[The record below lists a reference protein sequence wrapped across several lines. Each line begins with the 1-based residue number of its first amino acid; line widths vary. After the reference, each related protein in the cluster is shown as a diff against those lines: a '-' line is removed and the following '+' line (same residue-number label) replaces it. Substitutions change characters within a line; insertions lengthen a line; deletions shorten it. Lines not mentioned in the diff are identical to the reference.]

1 MDHKSPVPST
11 PDVEATDSCDC
22 QISSKLEFGS
32 GIELNCS
39 VEVENN
45 EVGGSEEKSEEATK
59 PIETTDSI
67 HSRMR
72 QELIPAVGMEFETE
86 HDADAFYN
94 QYAYR
99 FGFST
104 RLSKAHKSSSG
115 LLRDRL
121 FVCSAEGK
129 RGRDKRNPYVKS
141 HRAETRF
148 GCRAKMKIRYDLLSR
163 KYSVVEFV
171 ADHTHVTTTPSKTHL
186 FRSHRKISLAQIVQ
200 ADMAYDSGINPKE
213 TLELLSRQAGGR
225 EHLGFIPEDY
235 KNYLRSKRTREMKSG
250 DTGGVLEY
258 LQRMQLNDPNFVYA
272 IQVDEDDLITNIF
285 WADAKMMVDY
295 DYFGDVVRFDTTYR
309 KNKEGRP
316 FAMFVGVNNH
326 KQTLIFGAALLYDET
341 AETFMWLFDTF
352 ANTMS
357 GKKPKSILTDQDLA
371 MAKALAS
378 QWPETHHRLCIWH
391 IYQNAAKHLSSVFE
405 QFKNFAEDF
414 SSIIYDYEDVEDF
427 LIAWKK
433 MLEKYN
439 LQENKWLGRLFD
451 LKEKWALVYGRETF
465 CADITTTQRSESM
478 NNSIKKYV
486 SYKYDLLRFF
496 RHFQRLLDD
505 RRYNESVA
513 NFKSSQTTPAL
524 SFPVKILRNAAKVY
538 TPAVFKWFQ
547 VELCKAHDCTLK
559 LFGEIGTM
567 RIYEVTA
574 HGKRFHHTVTF
585 DSVDNNISCT
595 CKKFEFAGILYH
607 S

>member
-1 MDHKSPVPST
+1 
-11 PDVEATDSCDC
+11 
-22 QISSKLEFGS
+22 
-32 GIELNCS
+32 
-39 VEVENN
+39 
-45 EVGGSEEKSEEATK
+45 
-59 PIETTDSI
+59 
-67 HSRMR
+67 
-72 QELIPAVGMEFETE
+72 
-86 HDADAFYN
+86 
-94 QYAYR
+94 
-99 FGFST
+99 
-104 RLSKAHKSSSG
+104 
-115 LLRDRL
+115 
-121 FVCSAEGK
+121 
-129 RGRDKRNPYVKS
+129 
-141 HRAETRF
+141 
-148 GCRAKMKIRYDLLSR
+148 MKIRYDLLSR

-171 ADHTHVTTTPSKTHL
+171 ADHTHVTSTPSKTHL
-186 FRSHRKISLAQIVQ
+186 FRSHGKISLAQIVQ
-200 ADMAYDSGINPKE
+200 ADMAYDSGINPKK

-235 KNYLRSKRTREMKSG
+235 RNYLRSKQTREMKSG

-258 LQRMQLNDPNFVYA
+258 VQRMQLNDPNFVYA

-295 DYFGDVVRFDTTYR
+295 DYFGDVVCFDTTYK

-316 FAMFVGVNNH
+316 FAMFVGVKNH
-326 KQTLIFGAALLYDET
+326 KQTLIF
-341 AETFMWLFDTF
+341 
-352 ANTMS
+352 
-357 GKKPKSILTDQDLA
+357 
-371 MAKALAS
+371 
-378 QWPETHHRLCIWH
+378 
-391 IYQNAAKHLSSVFE
+391 AKHLSNVTFE
-405 QFKNFAEDF
+405 KFKDFAEDF

-513 NFKSSQTTPAL
+513 DFKASQTTPAL

-538 TPAVFKWFQ
+538 TPAVFQWFQ

-567 RIYEVTA
+567 RIYEVIA
-574 HGKRFHHTVTF
+574 HGKRFHHTILST
-585 DSVDNNISCT
+585 NNIKTIPSQHISKRWIKDIRDQRAKVSCPNANDDDQKAKIARLYRELARLHT
-595 CKKFEFAGILYH
+595 ELATSTAESDEAYEIATVALHKTLADVKASLKKKINQEAPQVASPIINSALEVIFDNFDDHRVRGIKVKERIVRKEEFVRPKNALEKLLGNKRHKKEVDTYRDTKENQN
-607 S
+607 